1 MGMEPPAL
9 TKQSDSPARL
19 HCFSYSPLPSRF
31 STVNPAFFASLTD
44 KGFVFCGELKPE
56 INLRTGFLQAGHAF
70 NSVAVMGRRKVNL
83 PPHAAQLP
91 SHNSYS

>member
-1 MGMEPPAL
+1 LPN
-9 TKQSDSPARL
+9 RL
-19 HCFSYSPLPSRF
+19 

-44 KGFVFCGELKPE
+44 TGFNFCGELNPE
-56 INLRTGFLQAGHAF
+56 INFLTGFLQAGHAF
-70 NSVAVMGRRKVNL
+70 SSAAVMGRRKVNR